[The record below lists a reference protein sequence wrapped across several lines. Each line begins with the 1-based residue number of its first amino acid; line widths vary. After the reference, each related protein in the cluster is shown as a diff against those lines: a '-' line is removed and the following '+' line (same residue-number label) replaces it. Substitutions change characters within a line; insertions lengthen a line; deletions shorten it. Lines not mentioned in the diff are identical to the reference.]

1 MLAAGAM
8 ALKVTVHL
16 NEDTSDANGFLH
28 AQILRYLQQQGIE
41 GASVIHPHA
50 GFGAHRKLHTQGAGP
65 VHGEHLPV
73 VIIFVEETSK
83 ARQILPALLEMVSD
97 GLVEAHPVEVLKNIA
112 TPQKAIRS

>member
-28 AQILRYLQQQGIE
+28 AQILAYLQQQGID
-41 GASVIHPHA
+41 GASVIRPHA

-73 VIIFVEETSK
+73 LIVFVEEART
-83 ARQILPALLEMVSD
+83 ARQILPALLDMVSD
-97 GLVEAHPVEVLKNIA
+97 GLVEAHPVEVLKNVA
-112 TPQKAIRS
+112 TPQRVIRS